1 MVSLLRDG
9 PGAEEVTATAFE
21 RAYRKRSRFDRSRGE
36 PRAWLFGIARNAA
49 LDELR
54 RRGRQAELG
63 AEPVDVSTAAVDQSA
78 EESERRLAAYDG
90 IVLKSSTS
98 NGSQGEAGA
107 EFDLL
112 IPSAKLGDAL
122 AAFSGIAEVR
132 SRHEATND
140 ITAPTVG
147 LGERLQDANAKID
160 GLLNELAGSD
170 TEAER
175 TTVEAEL
182 RAERSRAAVLRSR
195 LTTLQ
200 RRASFSRVSL
210 RIEAGTGSTSSSKG
224 GWGIDDALSDAVRIL
239 AIAAGVAIVGL
250 AILAPLA
257 LIGFLI
263 WRANRARGAARPG
276 TRPRLRP
283 VARV

>member
-1 MVSLLRDG
+1 MESH
-9 PGAEEVTATAFE
+9 
-21 RAYRKRSRFDRSRGE
+21 
-36 PRAWLFGIARNAA
+36 
-49 LDELR
+49 
-54 RRGRQAELG
+54 
-63 AEPVDVSTAAVDQSA
+63 STAGVGSSVNDSPGTSGPYASQANHRDVERSA
-78 EESERRLAAYDG
+78 EMVLAADPAQVGGDAVEVFEAVHAYDG

-160 GLLNELAGSD
+160 GLLNELAGSE

-210 RIEAGTGSTSSSKG
+210 RIETAPG
-224 GWGIDDALSDAVRIL
+224 ARPAAR
-239 AIAAGVAIVGL
+239 AAGASTTRS
-250 AILAPLA
+250 ATPSASSRSPPA
-257 LIGFLI
+257 SRSWASRSSRR
-263 WRANRARGAARPG
+263 WR
-276 TRPRLRP
+276 
-283 VARV
+283 

>member
-1 MVSLLRDG
+1 MVLAADPAQVG
-9 PGAEEVTATAFE
+9 GDAVKVFE
-21 RAYRKRSRFDRSRGE
+21 
-36 PRAWLFGIARNAA
+36 
-49 LDELR
+49 
-54 RRGRQAELG
+54 
-63 AEPVDVSTAAVDQSA
+63 AVH
-78 EESERRLAAYDG
+78 AYDG

-160 GLLNELAGSD
+160 GLLNELAGSE

-210 RIEAGTGSTSSSKG
+210 RIETGTGSTSSSKG

-263 WRANRARGAARPG
+263 WRANRARVRRGRG
-276 TRPRLRP
+276 
-283 VARV
+283 RVLG

>member
-1 MVSLLRDG
+1 M
-9 PGAEEVTATAFE
+9 EVFE
-21 RAYRKRSRFDRSRGE
+21 
-36 PRAWLFGIARNAA
+36 
-49 LDELR
+49 
-54 RRGRQAELG
+54 
-63 AEPVDVSTAAVDQSA
+63 AVH
-78 EESERRLAAYDG
+78 AYDG

-160 GLLNELAGSD
+160 GLLNELAGSE

-210 RIEAGTGSTSSSKG
+210 RIETAPG
-224 GWGIDDALSDAVRIL
+224 ARPAAR
-239 AIAAGVAIVGL
+239 AAGASTTRS
-250 AILAPLA
+250 ATPSASSRSPPA
-257 LIGFLI
+257 SRSWASRSSRR
-263 WRANRARGAARPG
+263 WR
-276 TRPRLRP
+276 
-283 VARV
+283 